1 MRYLKISLL
10 AFLITTSYAL
20 AQEEVEAAGPTNLDQ
35 LLELVKEGKTKE
47 QSANRKRESE
57 FKASRDKQDQIL
69 KAEQREL
76 VRQEKIADQ
85 LEDEFIKNQ
94 ERLRIEEEKYLKE
107 LGSLNELFGHM
118 QSISTDSR
126 VTFESSLT
134 AAEFKEEFRQGE
146 RFTDSAGIVSDL
158 DREDFLKDLTKKMG
172 DSTKLPTIS
181 EIERVWYEIMREMK
195 ATGEVS
201 RFTTTVINVDGTQ
214 TECDV
219 VRVGVYNAV
228 CDNKY
233 LEYVP
238 AKGQYQFL
246 ARQPAGR
253 YTNSAS
259 RLSDA
264 DISSGYVSF
273 SVDPSGPSG
282 GALLANLVQNPS
294 LWERIQQG
302 GIIGYIIL
310 AIGGITLL
318 YAIYKYTML
327 WIMSRQVHAQLGSDS
342 PSDSNPLG
350 RVLKVG
356 KSHMKDELDRL
367 ELKLAEAIMGERP
380 AIERGISFVKI
391 VSVVAPLAG
400 LLGTVTGMIITFQ
413 QITLFGTGDPKIM
426 AGGISQALVTTVL
439 GLVVA
444 IPTTLAHSFLQSSAR
459 SVVDVLEEQATGIV
473 AEKAK

>member
-1 MRYLKISLL
+1 MKYFKIFLLSSLI
-10 AFLITTSYAL
+10 FSSYTF
-20 AQEEVEAAGPTNLDQ
+20 AQEADVDAPTNLDK
-35 LLELVKEGKTKE
+35 LLELVKEGKSKE
-47 QSANRKRESE
+47 QSENTKREAE
-57 FKASRDKQDQIL
+57 FKAARDQQDQIL

-76 VRQEKIADQ
+76 ARQERIADQ
-85 LEDEFIKNQ
+85 LEEEFRKNQ
-94 ERLRIEEEKYLKE
+94 EKLRIAEEAYLKQ
-107 LGSLNELFGHM
+107 LGSLYELFGHM
-118 QSISTDSR
+118 QSITTDSR

-134 AAEFKEEFRQGE
+134 AAEFGKE
-146 RFTDSAGIVSDL
+146 
-158 DREDFLKDLTKKMG
+158 REKFLGDLTQKMG
-172 DSTKLPTIS
+172 ESTELPTIE

-201 RFTTTVINVDGTQ
+201 RFTATVINVDGTQ

-228 CDNKY
+228 CGNSY

-238 AKGQYQFL
+238 TKGQYQFL

-253 YTNSAS
+253 YTSSAGRVS
-259 RLSDA
+259 NADA
-264 DISSGYVSF
+264 SSGYVSF

-294 LWERIQQG
+294 LLERINQG

-318 YAIYKYTML
+318 YAIYKYVML
-327 WIMSRQVHAQLGSDS
+327 YMMGREVEAQLASS
-342 PSDSNPLG
+342 TPNSNNPLG

-356 KSHMKDELDRL
+356 ASHMKETIDRL
-367 ELKLAEAIMGERP
+367 ELKLAEAIMAERP
-380 AIERGISFVKI
+380 SIERGISFVKI

-400 LLGTVTGMIITFQ
+400 LLGTVTGMIVTFQ

>member
-1 MRYLKISLL
+1 MKYLKILLLSLL
-10 AFLITTSYAL
+10 IFSSYTF
-20 AQEEVEAAGPTNLDQ
+20 AQEADVDVPTNLDK
-35 LLELVKEGKTKE
+35 LLELVKEGKSKE
-47 QSANRKRESE
+47 QSENTKREAE
-57 FKASRDKQDQIL
+57 FKAARDQQNQIL

-76 VRQEKIADQ
+76 ARQERIADQ
-85 LEDEFIKNQ
+85 LEEEFRKNQ
-94 ERLRIEEEKYLKE
+94 EKLRIAEEAYLKQ

-118 QSISTDSR
+118 QSITTDSR

-134 AAEFKEEFRQGE
+134 AAEFGK
-146 RFTDSAGIVSDL
+146 
-158 DREDFLKDLTKKMG
+158 DREKFLGDLTQKMG
-172 DSTKLPTIS
+172 ESTELPTIE

-201 RFTTTVINVDGTQ
+201 RFTATVINVDGTQ

-228 CDNKY
+228 CGNSY

-238 AKGQYQFL
+238 TKGQYQFL

-253 YTNSAS
+253 YTSSAGRVS
-259 RLSDA
+259 SADA
-264 DISSGYVSF
+264 SSGYVSF

-294 LWERIQQG
+294 LLERINQG

-318 YAIYKYTML
+318 YAIYKYVML
-327 WIMSRQVHAQLGSDS
+327 YMMGREVEAQLASS
-342 PSDSNPLG
+342 TPNSNNPLG

-356 KSHMKDELDRL
+356 ASHMKETIDRL
-367 ELKLAEAIMGERP
+367 ELKLAEAIMAERP
-380 AIERGISFVKI
+380 SIERGISFVKI

-400 LLGTVTGMIITFQ
+400 LLGTVTGMIVTFQ

>member
-1 MRYLKISLL
+1 MKYLKIFLISLL
-10 AFLITTSYAL
+10 IFSSYTF
-20 AQEEVEAAGPTNLDQ
+20 AQEADVDAPTNLDK
-35 LLELVKEGKTKE
+35 LLELVKEGKSKE
-47 QSANRKRESE
+47 QSENTKREAE
-57 FKASRDKQDQIL
+57 FKAARDQQDQIL

-76 VRQEKIADQ
+76 ARQERIADQ
-85 LEDEFIKNQ
+85 LEEEFRKNQ
-94 ERLRIEEEKYLKE
+94 EKLRIAEEAYLKQ

-118 QSISTDSR
+118 QSITTDSR

-134 AAEFKEEFRQGE
+134 AAEFGK
-146 RFTDSAGIVSDL
+146 
-158 DREDFLKDLTKKMG
+158 DREKFLGDLTQKMG
-172 DSTKLPTIS
+172 ESTELPTIE

-201 RFTTTVINVDGTQ
+201 RFTATVINVDGTQ

-228 CDNKY
+228 CGNSY

-238 AKGQYQFL
+238 TKGQYQFL

-253 YTNSAS
+253 YTSSAG
-259 RLSDA
+259 RVSDA
-264 DISSGYVSF
+264 DASSGYVSF

-294 LWERIQQG
+294 LLERINQG

-318 YAIYKYTML
+318 YAIYKYVML
-327 WIMSRQVHAQLGSDS
+327 YMMGREVEAQLASS
-342 PSDSNPLG
+342 TPNSNNPLG

-356 KSHMKDELDRL
+356 ASHMKETIDRL
-367 ELKLAEAIMGERP
+367 ELKLAEAIMAERP
-380 AIERGISFVKI
+380 SIERGISFVKI

-400 LLGTVTGMIITFQ
+400 LLGTVTGMIVTFQ

>member
-1 MRYLKISLL
+1 MKYLKIFLLSLL
-10 AFLITTSYAL
+10 IFSSYTF
-20 AQEEVEAAGPTNLDQ
+20 AQEADVDAPTNLDK
-35 LLELVKEGKTKE
+35 LLELVKEGKSKE
-47 QSANRKRESE
+47 QSENTKREAE
-57 FKASRDKQDQIL
+57 FKAARDQQDQIL

-76 VRQEKIADQ
+76 ARQERIADQ
-85 LEDEFIKNQ
+85 LEEEFRKNQ
-94 ERLRIEEEKYLKE
+94 EKLRIAEEAYLKQ

-118 QSISTDSR
+118 QSITTDSR

-134 AAEFKEEFRQGE
+134 AAEFGK
-146 RFTDSAGIVSDL
+146 
-158 DREDFLKDLTKKMG
+158 DREKFLGDLTQKMG
-172 DSTKLPTIS
+172 ESTELPTIE

-201 RFTTTVINVDGTQ
+201 RFTATVINVDGTQ

-228 CDNKY
+228 CGNSY

-238 AKGQYQFL
+238 TKGQYQFL

-253 YTNSAS
+253 YTSSAGRVS
-259 RLSDA
+259 NADA
-264 DISSGYVSF
+264 SSGYVSF
-273 SVDPSGPSG
+273 SVYPSGPSG

-294 LWERIQQG
+294 LLERINQG

-318 YAIYKYTML
+318 YAIYKYVML
-327 WIMSRQVHAQLGSDS
+327 YMMGREVEAQLASS
-342 PSDSNPLG
+342 TPNSNNPLG

-356 KSHMKDELDRL
+356 ASHMKETIDRL
-367 ELKLAEAIMGERP
+367 ELKLAEAIMAERP
-380 AIERGISFVKI
+380 SIERGISFVKI

-400 LLGTVTGMIITFQ
+400 LLGTVTGMIVTFQ

>member
-1 MRYLKISLL
+1 MKKLLFTSLFVLL
-10 AFLITTSYAL
+10 AFFNIN
-20 AQEEVEAAGPTNLDQ
+20 AQEELEVVEPSNLDM
-35 LLELVKEGKTKE
+35 LLELVKEGKSKE
-47 QSANRKRESE
+47 QAENDRRENEFIAARNRQGE
-57 FKASRDKQDQIL
+57 IL
-69 KAEQREL
+69 AAEQREL
-76 VRQEKIADQ
+76 ARQERIADE
-85 LEDEFIKNQ
+85 LEEIFRANQ
-94 ERLRIEEEKYLKE
+94 EKLRIAEEAYLKQ

-126 VTFESSLT
+126 VTFETSLT
-134 AAEFKEEFRQGE
+134 AAEFGKE
-146 RFTDSAGIVSDL
+146 
-158 DREDFLKDLTKKMG
+158 RETFLGDLTSKMG
-172 DSTKLPTIS
+172 ESTELPTIL

-195 ATGEVS
+195 ATGEVV
-201 RFTTTVINVDGTQ
+201 RFNTNVINVDGSQ
-214 TECDV
+214 AECDV
-219 VRVGVYNAV
+219 VRIGVYNAV
-228 CDNKY
+228 CGSSY

-238 AKGQYQFL
+238 SKGQYQFL

-253 YTNSAS
+253 YTGSAS
-259 RLSDA
+259 RVSNADA
-264 DISSGYVSF
+264 ASGYVSF

-282 GALLANLVQNPS
+282 GALLANLIQNPS
-294 LWERIQQG
+294 LLERINQG
-302 GIIGYIIL
+302 GLIGYIIL
-310 AIGGITLL
+310 LIGGITLL
-318 YAIYKYTML
+318 FAIYKYVSL
-327 WIMSRQVHAQLGSDS
+327 FLLSRAVGEQLTSSSYGD
-342 PSDSNPLG
+342 NPLG
-350 RVLKVG
+350 RVLSVG
-356 KSHMKDELDRL
+356 ETHMKDAIDRL
-367 ELKLAEAIMGERP
+367 ELKLAESIMAERP

>member
-1 MRYLKISLL
+1 MKYLKIFLISLL
-10 AFLITTSYAL
+10 IFSSYTF
-20 AQEEVEAAGPTNLDQ
+20 AQEADVDAPTNLDK
-35 LLELVKEGKTKE
+35 LLELVKEGKSKE
-47 QSANRKRESE
+47 QSENTKREAE
-57 FKASRDKQDQIL
+57 FKAARDQQDQIL

-76 VRQEKIADQ
+76 ARQERIADQ
-85 LEDEFIKNQ
+85 LEEEFRKNQ
-94 ERLRIEEEKYLKE
+94 EKLRIAEEAYLKQ

-118 QSISTDSR
+118 QSITTDSR

-134 AAEFKEEFRQGE
+134 AAEFGK
-146 RFTDSAGIVSDL
+146 
-158 DREDFLKDLTKKMG
+158 DREKFLGDLTQKMG
-172 DSTKLPTIS
+172 ESTELPTIE

-201 RFTTTVINVDGTQ
+201 RFTATVINVDGTQ

-228 CDNKY
+228 CGNSY

-238 AKGQYQFL
+238 TKGQYQFL

-253 YTNSAS
+253 YTSSAG
-259 RLSDA
+259 RVSDA
-264 DISSGYVSF
+264 DASTGYVSF

-294 LWERIQQG
+294 LLERINQG

-318 YAIYKYTML
+318 YAIYKYVML
-327 WIMSRQVHAQLGSDS
+327 YMMGREVEAQLASS
-342 PSDSNPLG
+342 TPNSNNPLG

-356 KSHMKDELDRL
+356 ASHMKETIDRL
-367 ELKLAEAIMGERP
+367 ELKLAEAIMAERP
-380 AIERGISFVKI
+380 SIERGISFVKI

-400 LLGTVTGMIITFQ
+400 LLGTVTGMIVTFQ

>member
-1 MRYLKISLL
+1 MKKLLFTLLFVLL
-10 AFLITTSYAL
+10 AFFNIN
-20 AQEEVEAAGPTNLDQ
+20 AQEELEVVEPSNLDM
-35 LLELVKEGKTKE
+35 LLELVKEGKSKE
-47 QSANRKRESE
+47 QAENDRREDEFISARNRPGE
-57 FKASRDKQDQIL
+57 IL
-69 KAEQREL
+69 AAEQREL
-76 VRQEKIADQ
+76 ARHERIADELEEVFIANQEK
-85 LEDEFIKNQ
+85 
-94 ERLRIEEEKYLKE
+94 LRIAEEAYLKQ

-126 VTFESSLT
+126 VTFETSLT
-134 AAEFKEEFRQGE
+134 AAEFGKE
-146 RFTDSAGIVSDL
+146 
-158 DREDFLKDLTKKMG
+158 RETFLGDLTSKMG
-172 DSTKLPTIS
+172 ESTELPTIL

-195 ATGEVS
+195 ATGEVV
-201 RFTTTVINVDGTQ
+201 RFNTNVINVDGSQ
-214 TECDV
+214 AECDV
-219 VRVGVYNAV
+219 VRIGVYNAV
-228 CDNKY
+228 CGSSY

-238 AKGQYQFL
+238 SKGQYQFL

-253 YTNSAS
+253 YTGSAS
-259 RLSDA
+259 RVSNADA
-264 DISSGYVSF
+264 ASGYVSF

-282 GALLANLVQNPS
+282 GALLANLIQNPS
-294 LWERIQQG
+294 LLERINQG
-302 GIIGYIIL
+302 GLIGYIIL
-310 AIGGITLL
+310 LIGGITLL
-318 YAIYKYTML
+318 FAIYKYVSL
-327 WIMSRQVHAQLGSDS
+327 FLLGRAVGEQLTSSSYGD
-342 PSDSNPLG
+342 NPLG
-350 RVLKVG
+350 RVLSVG
-356 KSHMKDELDRL
+356 ETHMKDAIDRL
-367 ELKLAEAIMGERP
+367 ELKLAESIMAERP

>member
-1 MRYLKISLL
+1 MKYLKIILL
-10 AFLITTSYAL
+10 TSLITSSYIF
-20 AQEEVEAAGPTNLDQ
+20 AQEVETPPPTNLDK

-47 QSANRKRESE
+47 QSENRKREAE

-76 VRQEKIADQ
+76 ARQERIADQ
-85 LEDEFIKNQ
+85 LEAEFKKNQ
-94 ERLRIEEEKYLKE
+94 EKLRIAEEAYLKQ

-134 AAEFKEEFRQGE
+134 AAEFGK
-146 RFTDSAGIVSDL
+146 
-158 DREDFLKDLTKKMG
+158 DREEFLKDLTKKMG
-172 DSTKLPTIS
+172 ESTQLPTIS

-201 RFTTTVINVDGTQ
+201 RFSATVINVDGTQ

-228 CDNKY
+228 CGNKY

-238 AKGQYQFL
+238 SKGQYQFL

-253 YTNSAS
+253 YTSSAS
-259 RLSDA
+259 RLSEA
-264 DISSGYVSF
+264 DSSSGYVSF

-310 AIGGITLL
+310 AIGGITLI

-327 WIMSRQVHAQLGSDS
+327 WVMSRQVHAQLDSDT

-356 KSHMKDELDRL
+356 KSHMKDEIDRL

>member
-1 MRYLKISLL
+1 MKYLKIFLLSLL
-10 AFLITTSYAL
+10 IFSSYTF
-20 AQEEVEAAGPTNLDQ
+20 AQETDVDAPTNLDK
-35 LLELVKEGKTKE
+35 LLELVKEGKSKE
-47 QSANRKRESE
+47 QSENTKREAE
-57 FKASRDKQDQIL
+57 FKAARDQQDQIL

-76 VRQEKIADQ
+76 ARQERIADQ
-85 LEDEFIKNQ
+85 LEEEFRKNQ
-94 ERLRIEEEKYLKE
+94 EKLRIAEEAYLKQ

-118 QSISTDSR
+118 QSITTDSR

-134 AAEFKEEFRQGE
+134 AAEFGK
-146 RFTDSAGIVSDL
+146 
-158 DREDFLKDLTKKMG
+158 DREKFLGDLTQKMG
-172 DSTKLPTIS
+172 ESTELPTIE

-201 RFTTTVINVDGTQ
+201 RFTATVINVDGTQ

-228 CDNKY
+228 CGNSY

-238 AKGQYQFL
+238 TKGQYQFL

-253 YTNSAS
+253 YTSSAG
-259 RLSDA
+259 RVSDA
-264 DISSGYVSF
+264 DASSGYVSF

-294 LWERIQQG
+294 LLERINQG

-318 YAIYKYTML
+318 YAIYKYVML
-327 WIMSRQVHAQLGSDS
+327 YMMGREVEAQLASS
-342 PSDSNPLG
+342 TLNSNNPLG

-356 KSHMKDELDRL
+356 ASHMKETIDRL
-367 ELKLAEAIMGERP
+367 ELKLAEAIMAERP
-380 AIERGISFVKI
+380 SIERGISFVKI

-400 LLGTVTGMIITFQ
+400 LLGTVTGMIVTFQ

>member
-1 MRYLKISLL
+1 MKYLKIFLLSLL
-10 AFLITTSYAL
+10 ISSSYTF
-20 AQEEVEAAGPTNLDQ
+20 AQEADVDAPTNLDK
-35 LLELVKEGKTKE
+35 LLELVKEGKSKE
-47 QSANRKRESE
+47 QSENTKREAE
-57 FKASRDKQDQIL
+57 FKAARDQQDQIL

-76 VRQEKIADQ
+76 ARQERIADQ
-85 LEDEFIKNQ
+85 LEEEFRKNQ
-94 ERLRIEEEKYLKE
+94 EKLRIAEEAYLKQ

-118 QSISTDSR
+118 QSITTDSR

-134 AAEFKEEFRQGE
+134 AAEFGK
-146 RFTDSAGIVSDL
+146 
-158 DREDFLKDLTKKMG
+158 DREKFLGDLTQKMG
-172 DSTKLPTIS
+172 ESTELPTIE

-201 RFTTTVINVDGTQ
+201 RFTATVINVDGTQ

-228 CDNKY
+228 CGNSY

-238 AKGQYQFL
+238 TKGQYQFL

-253 YTNSAS
+253 YTSSAG
-259 RLSDA
+259 RVSDA
-264 DISSGYVSF
+264 DASSGYVSF

-294 LWERIQQG
+294 LLERINQG

-318 YAIYKYTML
+318 YAIYKYVML
-327 WIMSRQVHAQLGSDS
+327 YMMGREVEAQLASS
-342 PSDSNPLG
+342 TLNSNNPLG

-356 KSHMKDELDRL
+356 ASHMKETIDRL
-367 ELKLAEAIMGERP
+367 ELKLAEAIMAERP
-380 AIERGISFVKI
+380 SIERGISFVKI

-400 LLGTVTGMIITFQ
+400 LLGTVTGMIVTFQ

>member
-1 MRYLKISLL
+1 MKYLKIFLLSLL
-10 AFLITTSYAL
+10 IFSSYTF
-20 AQEEVEAAGPTNLDQ
+20 AQETDVDAPTNLDK
-35 LLELVKEGKTKE
+35 LLELVKEGKSKE
-47 QSANRKRESE
+47 QSENTKREAE
-57 FKASRDKQDQIL
+57 FKAARDQQDQIL

-76 VRQEKIADQ
+76 ARQERIADQ
-85 LEDEFIKNQ
+85 LEEEFRKNQ
-94 ERLRIEEEKYLKE
+94 EKLRIAEEAYLKQ

-118 QSISTDSR
+118 QSITTDSR

-134 AAEFKEEFRQGE
+134 AAEFGK
-146 RFTDSAGIVSDL
+146 
-158 DREDFLKDLTKKMG
+158 DREKFLGDLTQKMG
-172 DSTKLPTIS
+172 ESTELPTIE

-201 RFTTTVINVDGTQ
+201 RFTATVINVDGTQ

-228 CDNKY
+228 CGNSY

-238 AKGQYQFL
+238 TKGQYQFL

-253 YTNSAS
+253 YTSSAGRVS
-259 RLSDA
+259 NADA
-264 DISSGYVSF
+264 SSGYVSF

-294 LWERIQQG
+294 LLERINQG

-318 YAIYKYTML
+318 YAIYKYVML
-327 WIMSRQVHAQLGSDS
+327 YMMGREVEAQLASS
-342 PSDSNPLG
+342 TPNSNNPLG

-356 KSHMKDELDRL
+356 ASHMKETIDRL
-367 ELKLAEAIMGERP
+367 ELKLAEAIMAERP
-380 AIERGISFVKI
+380 SIERGISFVKI

-400 LLGTVTGMIITFQ
+400 LLGTVTGMIVTFQ

>member
-1 MRYLKISLL
+1 MKYIKITLFS
-10 AFLITTSYAL
+10 FLILSSYIH
-20 AQEEVEAAGPTNLDQ
+20 AQEGVEKAPTNLDQ
-35 LLELVKEGKTKE
+35 LLELVKKGKFQE
-47 QSANRKRESE
+47 QAENRKREVE
-57 FKASRDKQDQIL
+57 FKAKVDEQDAIL
-69 KAEQREL
+69 RREQREL
-76 VRQEKIADQ
+76 ERQERIADQ
-85 LEDEFIKNQ
+85 LEEEFKNNQ
-94 ERLRIEEEKYLKE
+94 ERIRVAEEAYLKK
-107 LGSLNELFGHM
+107 LGSLNEIFGHI
-118 QSISTDSR
+118 QSVSTDSR
-126 VTFESSLT
+126 VTFESSLY
-134 AAEFKEEFRQGE
+134 AAEYKKEFAEKKRKGEAEYEIGREEFLIGL
-146 RFTDSAGIVSDL
+146 S
-158 DREDFLKDLTKKMG
+158 KDMSGGLV
-172 DSTKLPTIS
+172 LPTIADLR
-181 EIERVWYEIMREMK
+181 RVMVEMVDEMK
-195 ATGEVS
+195 ASGEVS
-201 RFTTTVINVDGTQ
+201 RFTTNVINVDGTQ
-214 TECDV
+214 TECEV
-219 VRVGVYNAV
+219 VRIGVYNAV
-228 CDNKY
+228 CGDKY

-253 YTNSAS
+253 YTNSAD
-259 RLSDA
+259 RISDA
-264 DISSGYVSF
+264 DVSSGYVSF

-294 LWERIQQG
+294 LLERIQQG

-318 YAIYKYTML
+318 YAIFKYVML
-327 WIMSRQVHAQLGSDS
+327 WLTSRAVHAQLSS
-342 PSDSNPLG
+342 TTPNQSNPLG
-350 RVLKVG
+350 RVLSVG
-356 KSHMKDELDRL
+356 KTHMKDEIDRL

>member
-1 MRYLKISLL
+1 MKYLKILLLSLL
-10 AFLITTSYAL
+10 IISSYAF
-20 AQEEVEAAGPTNLDQ
+20 AQETDVEAPTNLDK
-35 LLELVKEGKTKE
+35 LLELVKEGKSKE
-47 QSANRKRESE
+47 QTENTKREAE
-57 FKASRDKQDQIL
+57 FKAARDQQDQIL

-76 VRQEKIADQ
+76 ARQERIADQ
-85 LEDEFIKNQ
+85 LEEEFRKNQ
-94 ERLRIEEEKYLKE
+94 EKLRIAEEAYLKQ

-118 QSISTDSR
+118 QSITTDSR

-134 AAEFKEEFRQGE
+134 AAEFGK
-146 RFTDSAGIVSDL
+146 
-158 DREDFLKDLTKKMG
+158 DREKFLGDLTQKMG
-172 DSTKLPTIS
+172 ESTELPTIE

-201 RFTTTVINVDGTQ
+201 RFTATVINVDGTQ
-214 TECDV
+214 TECDA

-228 CDNKY
+228 CGNSY

-238 AKGQYQFL
+238 TKGQYQFL

-253 YTNSAS
+253 YTSSAGRVS
-259 RLSDA
+259 NADA
-264 DISSGYVSF
+264 SSGYVSF

-294 LWERIQQG
+294 LLERINQG

-318 YAIYKYTML
+318 YAIYKYVML
-327 WIMSRQVHAQLGSDS
+327 WMMGREVEAQLASS
-342 PSDSNPLG
+342 TPNSNNPLG

-356 KSHMKDELDRL
+356 ASHMKETIDRL
-367 ELKLAEAIMGERP
+367 ELKLAEAIMAERP
-380 AIERGISFVKI
+380 SIERGISFVKI

-400 LLGTVTGMIITFQ
+400 LLGTVTGMIVTFQ

>member
-1 MRYLKISLL
+1 MKYLKIFLLSLL
-10 AFLITTSYAL
+10 IFSSYIFS
-20 AQEEVEAAGPTNLDQ
+20 QEADVDAPTNLDK
-35 LLELVKEGKTKE
+35 LLELVKEGKSKE
-47 QSANRKRESE
+47 QSENTKREAE
-57 FKASRDKQDQIL
+57 FKAARDQQDQIL

-76 VRQEKIADQ
+76 ARQERIADQ
-85 LEDEFIKNQ
+85 LEEEFRKNQ
-94 ERLRIEEEKYLKE
+94 EKLRIAEEAYLKQ

-118 QSISTDSR
+118 QSITTDSR

-134 AAEFKEEFRQGE
+134 AAEFGK
-146 RFTDSAGIVSDL
+146 
-158 DREDFLKDLTKKMG
+158 DREKFLGDLTQKMG
-172 DSTKLPTIS
+172 ESTELPTIE

-201 RFTTTVINVDGTQ
+201 RFTATVINVDGTQ

-228 CDNKY
+228 CGNSY

-238 AKGQYQFL
+238 TKGQYQFL

-253 YTNSAS
+253 YTSSAGRVS
-259 RLSDA
+259 NA
-264 DISSGYVSF
+264 VASSGYVSF

-294 LWERIQQG
+294 LLERINQG

-318 YAIYKYTML
+318 YAIYKYVML
-327 WIMSRQVHAQLGSDS
+327 YMMGREVEAQLASS
-342 PSDSNPLG
+342 TPNSNNPLG

-356 KSHMKDELDRL
+356 ASHMKETIDRL
-367 ELKLAEAIMGERP
+367 ELKLAEAIMAERP
-380 AIERGISFVKI
+380 SIERGISFVKI

-400 LLGTVTGMIITFQ
+400 LLGTVTGMIVTFQ

>member
-1 MRYLKISLL
+1 MKYFKIFLLSSLI
-10 AFLITTSYAL
+10 FSSYTF
-20 AQEEVEAAGPTNLDQ
+20 AQEADVDAPTNLDK
-35 LLELVKEGKTKE
+35 LLELVKEGKSKE
-47 QSANRKRESE
+47 QSENTKREAE
-57 FKASRDKQDQIL
+57 FKAARDQQDQIL

-76 VRQEKIADQ
+76 ARQERIADQ
-85 LEDEFIKNQ
+85 LEEEFRKNQ
-94 ERLRIEEEKYLKE
+94 EKLRIAEEAYLKQ

-118 QSISTDSR
+118 QSITTDSR

-134 AAEFKEEFRQGE
+134 AAEFGK
-146 RFTDSAGIVSDL
+146 
-158 DREDFLKDLTKKMG
+158 DREKFLGDLTQKMG
-172 DSTKLPTIS
+172 ESTELPTIE

-201 RFTTTVINVDGTQ
+201 RFTATVINVDGTQ

-228 CDNKY
+228 CGNSY

-238 AKGQYQFL
+238 TKGQYQFL

-253 YTNSAS
+253 YTSSAGRVS
-259 RLSDA
+259 SA
-264 DISSGYVSF
+264 DSSSGYVSF

-294 LWERIQQG
+294 LLERINQG

-318 YAIYKYTML
+318 YAIYKYVML
-327 WIMSRQVHAQLGSDS
+327 YMMGREVEAQLASS
-342 PSDSNPLG
+342 TPNSNNPLG

-356 KSHMKDELDRL
+356 ASHMKETIDRL
-367 ELKLAEAIMGERP
+367 ELKLAEAIMAERP
-380 AIERGISFVKI
+380 SIERGISFVKI

-400 LLGTVTGMIITFQ
+400 LLGTVTGMIVTFQ

>member
-1 MRYLKISLL
+1 MKKLLFTLLFVLL
-10 AFLITTSYAL
+10 AFFNIN
-20 AQEEVEAAGPTNLDQ
+20 AQEELEVVEPSNLDM
-35 LLELVKEGKTKE
+35 LLELVKEGKSKE
-47 QSANRKRESE
+47 QAENDRREDEFISARNRQGE
-57 FKASRDKQDQIL
+57 IL
-69 KAEQREL
+69 AAEQREL
-76 VRQEKIADQ
+76 ARQERIADE
-85 LEDEFIKNQ
+85 LEEIFRANQ
-94 ERLRIEEEKYLKE
+94 EKLRIAEEAYLKQ

-126 VTFESSLT
+126 VTFETSLT
-134 AAEFKEEFRQGE
+134 AAEFGKE
-146 RFTDSAGIVSDL
+146 
-158 DREDFLKDLTKKMG
+158 RETFLGDLTSKMG
-172 DSTKLPTIS
+172 ESTELPRIL

-195 ATGEVS
+195 ATGEVV
-201 RFTTTVINVDGTQ
+201 RFNTNVINVDGSQ
-214 TECDV
+214 AECDV
-219 VRVGVYNAV
+219 VRIGVYNAV
-228 CDNKY
+228 CGSSY

-238 AKGQYQFL
+238 SKGQYQFL

-253 YTNSAS
+253 YTGSAS
-259 RLSDA
+259 RVSNADA
-264 DISSGYVSF
+264 ASGYVSF

-282 GALLANLVQNPS
+282 GALLANLIQNPS
-294 LWERIQQG
+294 LLERINQG
-302 GIIGYIIL
+302 GLIGYIIL
-310 AIGGITLL
+310 LIGGITLL
-318 YAIYKYTML
+318 FAIYKYVSL
-327 WIMSRQVHAQLGSDS
+327 FLLGRAVGEQLTSSSYGD
-342 PSDSNPLG
+342 NPLG
-350 RVLKVG
+350 RVLSVG
-356 KSHMKDELDRL
+356 ETHMKDAIDRL
-367 ELKLAEAIMGERP
+367 ELKLAESIMAERP

>member
-1 MRYLKISLL
+1 MKYFKILLLSLL
-10 AFLITTSYAL
+10 IISSYAF
-20 AQEEVEAAGPTNLDQ
+20 AQETDVEAPTNLDK
-35 LLELVKEGKTKE
+35 LLELVKEGKSKE
-47 QSANRKRESE
+47 QSENTKREAE
-57 FKASRDKQDQIL
+57 FKAARDQQDQIL

-76 VRQEKIADQ
+76 ARQERIADQ
-85 LEDEFIKNQ
+85 LEEEFRKNQ
-94 ERLRIEEEKYLKE
+94 EKLRIAEEAYLKQ

-118 QSISTDSR
+118 QSITTDSR

-134 AAEFKEEFRQGE
+134 AAEFGK
-146 RFTDSAGIVSDL
+146 
-158 DREDFLKDLTKKMG
+158 DREKFLGDLTQKMG
-172 DSTKLPTIS
+172 ESTELPTIE

-201 RFTTTVINVDGTQ
+201 RFTATVINVDGTQ
-214 TECDV
+214 AECDV

-228 CDNKY
+228 CGNSY

-238 AKGQYQFL
+238 TKGQYQFL

-253 YTNSAS
+253 YTSSAGRVS
-259 RLSDA
+259 NADA
-264 DISSGYVSF
+264 SSGYVSF

-294 LWERIQQG
+294 LLERINQG

-318 YAIYKYTML
+318 YALYKYVML
-327 WIMSRQVHAQLGSDS
+327 WMMGREVEAQLASS
-342 PSDSNPLG
+342 TPNSNNPLG

-356 KSHMKDELDRL
+356 ASHMKETIDRL
-367 ELKLAEAIMGERP
+367 ELKLAEAIMAERP
-380 AIERGISFVKI
+380 SIERGISFVKI

-400 LLGTVTGMIITFQ
+400 LLGTVTGMIVTFQ

>member
-1 MRYLKISLL
+1 MKYLKIILL
-10 AFLITTSYAL
+10 TSLITSSYVF
-20 AQEEVEAAGPTNLDQ
+20 AQEVETPPPTNLDK

-47 QSANRKRESE
+47 QSENRKREAE
-57 FKASRDKQDQIL
+57 FKAARDKQDQIL

-76 VRQEKIADQ
+76 ARQERIADQ
-85 LEDEFIKNQ
+85 LEAEFKKNQ
-94 ERLRIEEEKYLKE
+94 EKLRIAEEAYLKQ

-134 AAEFKEEFRQGE
+134 AAEFGK
-146 RFTDSAGIVSDL
+146 
-158 DREDFLKDLTKKMG
+158 DREEFLKDLTKKMG
-172 DSTKLPTIS
+172 ESTQLPTIS

-201 RFTTTVINVDGTQ
+201 RFSATVINVDGTQ

-228 CDNKY
+228 CGNKY

-238 AKGQYQFL
+238 SKGQYQFL

-253 YTNSAS
+253 YTSSAS
-259 RLSDA
+259 RLSEA
-264 DISSGYVSF
+264 DSSSGYVSF

-310 AIGGITLL
+310 AIGGITLI

-327 WIMSRQVHAQLGSDS
+327 WVMSRQVHAQLGSDT

-356 KSHMKDELDRL
+356 KSHMKDEIDRL

>member
-1 MRYLKISLL
+1 V
-10 AFLITTSYAL
+10 
-20 AQEEVEAAGPTNLDQ
+20 VEPSNLDM
-35 LLELVKEGKTKE
+35 LLELVKEGKSKE
-47 QSANRKRESE
+47 QAENDRREDEFISARNRQGE
-57 FKASRDKQDQIL
+57 IL
-69 KAEQREL
+69 AAEQREL
-76 VRQEKIADQ
+76 ARQERIADE
-85 LEDEFIKNQ
+85 LEEIFRANQ
-94 ERLRIEEEKYLKE
+94 EKLRIAEEAYLKQ

-126 VTFESSLT
+126 VTFETSLT
-134 AAEFKEEFRQGE
+134 AAEFGKE
-146 RFTDSAGIVSDL
+146 
-158 DREDFLKDLTKKMG
+158 RETFLGDLTSKMG
-172 DSTKLPTIS
+172 ESTELPTIL

-195 ATGEVS
+195 ATGEVV
-201 RFTTTVINVDGTQ
+201 RFNTNVINVDGSQ
-214 TECDV
+214 AECDV
-219 VRVGVYNAV
+219 VRIGVYNAV
-228 CDNKY
+228 CGSSY

-238 AKGQYQFL
+238 SKGQYQFL

-253 YTNSAS
+253 YTGSAS
-259 RLSDA
+259 RVSNADA
-264 DISSGYVSF
+264 ASGYVSF

-282 GALLANLVQNPS
+282 GALLANLIQNPS
-294 LWERIQQG
+294 LLERINQG
-302 GIIGYIIL
+302 GLIGYIIL
-310 AIGGITLL
+310 LIGGITLL
-318 YAIYKYTML
+318 FAIYKYVSL
-327 WIMSRQVHAQLGSDS
+327 FLLGRAVGEQLTSSSYGD
-342 PSDSNPLG
+342 NPLG
-350 RVLKVG
+350 RVLSVG
-356 KSHMKDELDRL
+356 ETHMKDAIDRL
-367 ELKLAEAIMGERP
+367 ELKLAESIMAERP

>member
-1 MRYLKISLL
+1 MRYLKILL
-10 AFLITTSYAL
+10 LTSLITSSYAL
-20 AQEEVEAAGPTNLDQ
+20 AQEADTPPPTNLDK

-47 QSANRKRESE
+47 QASNRKREAE
-57 FKASRDKQDQIL
+57 FKASRDKQEQIL

-76 VRQEKIADQ
+76 ARQERIADQ
-85 LEDEFIKNQ
+85 LEAEFKKNQ
-94 ERLRIEEEKYLKE
+94 EKLRIAEEAYLKQ

-134 AAEFKEEFRQGE
+134 AAEFGKDREEF
-146 RFTDSAGIVSDL
+146 
-158 DREDFLKDLTKKMG
+158 LKNLTKKMG
-172 DSTKLPTIS
+172 ESTQLPTIS

-201 RFTTTVINVDGTQ
+201 RFSATVINVDGTQ
-214 TECDV
+214 AECDV

-228 CDNKY
+228 CGSKY

-253 YTNSAS
+253 YTSSAGRVS
-259 RLSDA
+259 GADA
-264 DISSGYVSF
+264 SSGYVSF

-310 AIGGITLL
+310 AIGGITLI

-327 WIMSRQVHAQLGSDS
+327 WVMSRAVHSQLSTDT

-356 KSHMKDELDRL
+356 KAHMKDEIDRL

>member
-1 MRYLKISLL
+1 MKYLKIFLLSLL
-10 AFLITTSYAL
+10 IFSSYTF
-20 AQEEVEAAGPTNLDQ
+20 AQETDVDAPTNLDK
-35 LLELVKEGKTKE
+35 LLELVKEGKSKE
-47 QSANRKRESE
+47 QSENTKREAE
-57 FKASRDKQDQIL
+57 FKAARDQQDQIL

-76 VRQEKIADQ
+76 ARQERIADQ
-85 LEDEFIKNQ
+85 LEEEFRKNQ
-94 ERLRIEEEKYLKE
+94 EKLRIAEEAYLKQ

-118 QSISTDSR
+118 QSITTDSR

-134 AAEFKEEFRQGE
+134 AAEFGK
-146 RFTDSAGIVSDL
+146 
-158 DREDFLKDLTKKMG
+158 DREKFLGDLTQKMG
-172 DSTKLPTIS
+172 ESTELPTIE

-201 RFTTTVINVDGTQ
+201 RFTATVINVDGTQ

-228 CDNKY
+228 CGNSY

-238 AKGQYQFL
+238 TKGQYQFL

-253 YTNSAS
+253 YTSSAGRVS
-259 RLSDA
+259 SADA
-264 DISSGYVSF
+264 SSGYVSF

-294 LWERIQQG
+294 LLERINQG

-318 YAIYKYTML
+318 YAIYKYVML
-327 WIMSRQVHAQLGSDS
+327 YMMGREVEAQLASS
-342 PSDSNPLG
+342 TPNSNNPLG

-356 KSHMKDELDRL
+356 ASHMKETIDRL
-367 ELKLAEAIMGERP
+367 ELKLAEAIMAERP
-380 AIERGISFVKI
+380 SIERGISFVKI

-400 LLGTVTGMIITFQ
+400 LLGTVTGMIVTFQ

>member
-1 MRYLKISLL
+1 MKYIKIFLISLL
-10 AFLITTSYAL
+10 ISSSYVFS
-20 AQEEVEAAGPTNLDQ
+20 QEADVEVPTNLDK
-35 LLELVKEGKTKE
+35 LLELVKEGKSKE
-47 QSANRKRESE
+47 QSENNKREKE
-57 FKASRDKQDQIL
+57 FKAARDQQDQIL

-76 VRQEKIADQ
+76 ARQERIADQ
-85 LEDEFIKNQ
+85 LEEEFRKNQ
-94 ERLRIEEEKYLKE
+94 EKLRIAEEAYLKQ

-118 QSISTDSR
+118 QSITTDSR

-134 AAEFKEEFRQGE
+134 AAEFGK
-146 RFTDSAGIVSDL
+146 
-158 DREDFLKDLTKKMG
+158 DREKFLGDLTQKMG
-172 DSTKLPTIS
+172 ESTELPTIE

-201 RFTTTVINVDGTQ
+201 RFTATVINVDGTQ

-228 CDNKY
+228 CGNSY

-238 AKGQYQFL
+238 TKGQYQFL

-253 YTNSAS
+253 YTSSAGRVS
-259 RLSDA
+259 NADA
-264 DISSGYVSF
+264 SSGYVSF

-294 LWERIQQG
+294 LVERINQG

-318 YAIYKYTML
+318 YAIYKYVML
-327 WIMSRQVHAQLGSDS
+327 WMMGREVQAQLASS
-342 PSDSNPLG
+342 TPNSNNPLG

-356 KSHMKDELDRL
+356 ASHMKETIDRL
-367 ELKLAEAIMGERP
+367 ELKLAEAIMAERP
-380 AIERGISFVKI
+380 SIERGISFVKI

-400 LLGTVTGMIITFQ
+400 LLGTVTGMIVTFQ

>member
-1 MRYLKISLL
+1 MKYLKILLLSL
-10 AFLITTSYAL
+10 FIISSYAF
-20 AQEEVEAAGPTNLDQ
+20 AQETDVEAPTNLDK
-35 LLELVKEGKTKE
+35 LLELVKEGKSKE
-47 QSANRKRESE
+47 QTENTKREAE
-57 FKASRDKQDQIL
+57 FKAARDQQDQIL

-76 VRQEKIADQ
+76 ARQERIADQ
-85 LEDEFIKNQ
+85 LEEEFRKNQ
-94 ERLRIEEEKYLKE
+94 EKLRIAEEAYLKQ

-118 QSISTDSR
+118 QSITTDSR

-134 AAEFKEEFRQGE
+134 AAEFGK
-146 RFTDSAGIVSDL
+146 
-158 DREDFLKDLTKKMG
+158 DREKFLGDLTQKMG
-172 DSTKLPTIS
+172 ESTELPTIE

-201 RFTTTVINVDGTQ
+201 RFTATVINVDGTQ

-228 CDNKY
+228 CGNSY

-238 AKGQYQFL
+238 TKGQYQFL

-253 YTNSAS
+253 YTSSAGRVS
-259 RLSDA
+259 NA
-264 DISSGYVSF
+264 DTSSGYVSF

-294 LWERIQQG
+294 LLERINQG

-318 YAIYKYTML
+318 YAIYKYVML
-327 WIMSRQVHAQLGSDS
+327 WMMGREVEAQLASS
-342 PSDSNPLG
+342 TPNSNNPLG

-356 KSHMKDELDRL
+356 ASHMKETIDRL
-367 ELKLAEAIMGERP
+367 ELKLAEAIMAERP
-380 AIERGISFVKI
+380 SIERGISFVKI

-400 LLGTVTGMIITFQ
+400 LLGTVTGMIVTFQ

-426 AGGISQALVTTVL
+426 AGGIPQALVTTVL

>member
-1 MRYLKISLL
+1 MRYLKILLLTSLI
-10 AFLITTSYAL
+10 ASSYAL
-20 AQEEVEAAGPTNLDQ
+20 AQEADTPPPTNLDK

-47 QSANRKRESE
+47 QASNRKREAE

-76 VRQEKIADQ
+76 ARQERIADQ
-85 LEDEFIKNQ
+85 LEAEFKKNQ
-94 ERLRIEEEKYLKE
+94 EKLRIAEEAYLKQ

-134 AAEFKEEFRQGE
+134 AAEFGKDREEF
-146 RFTDSAGIVSDL
+146 
-158 DREDFLKDLTKKMG
+158 LKNLTKKMG
-172 DSTKLPTIS
+172 ESTQLPTIS

-201 RFTTTVINVDGTQ
+201 RFSATVINVDGTQ
-214 TECDV
+214 AECDV

-228 CDNKY
+228 CGSKY

-253 YTNSAS
+253 YTSSAGRVS
-259 RLSDA
+259 GA
-264 DISSGYVSF
+264 DTSSGYVSF

-310 AIGGITLL
+310 AIGGITLI
-318 YAIYKYTML
+318 YAIYKYVML
-327 WIMSRQVHAQLGSDS
+327 WVMSRAVHEQLSTDT

-356 KSHMKDELDRL
+356 KSHMKDEIDRL

>member
-1 MRYLKISLL
+1 MKYFKIFLLSSLI
-10 AFLITTSYAL
+10 FSSYTF
-20 AQEEVEAAGPTNLDQ
+20 AQEADVDAPTNLDK
-35 LLELVKEGKTKE
+35 LLELVKEGKSKE
-47 QSANRKRESE
+47 QSENTKREAE
-57 FKASRDKQDQIL
+57 FKAARDQQDQIL

-76 VRQEKIADQ
+76 ARQERIADQ
-85 LEDEFIKNQ
+85 LEEEFRKNQ
-94 ERLRIEEEKYLKE
+94 EKLRIAEEAYLKQ

-118 QSISTDSR
+118 QSITTDSR

-134 AAEFKEEFRQGE
+134 AAEFGKE
-146 RFTDSAGIVSDL
+146 
-158 DREDFLKDLTKKMG
+158 REKFLGDLTQKMG
-172 DSTKLPTIS
+172 ESTELPTIE

-201 RFTTTVINVDGTQ
+201 RFTATVINVDGTQ

-228 CDNKY
+228 CGNSY

-238 AKGQYQFL
+238 TKGQYQFL

-253 YTNSAS
+253 YTSSAGRVS
-259 RLSDA
+259 NADA
-264 DISSGYVSF
+264 SSGYVSF

-294 LWERIQQG
+294 LLERINQG

-318 YAIYKYTML
+318 YAIYKYVML
-327 WIMSRQVHAQLGSDS
+327 YMMGREVEAQLASS
-342 PSDSNPLG
+342 TPNSNNPLG

-356 KSHMKDELDRL
+356 ASHMKETIDRL
-367 ELKLAEAIMGERP
+367 ELKLAEAIMAERP
-380 AIERGISFVKI
+380 SIERGISFVKI

-400 LLGTVTGMIITFQ
+400 LLGTVTGMIVTFQ

>member
-1 MRYLKISLL
+1 MKKLLFTSLFVL
-10 AFLITTSYAL
+10 FAFFSIN
-20 AQEEVEAAGPTNLDQ
+20 AQEELEVVEPSNLDM
-35 LLELVKEGKTKE
+35 LLELVKEGKSKE
-47 QSANRKRESE
+47 QAENDRREDE
-57 FKASRDKQDQIL
+57 FIASRNRQGEIL
-69 KAEQREL
+69 AAEQREL
-76 VRQEKIADQ
+76 ARQERIADE
-85 LEDEFIKNQ
+85 LEEIFIANQ
-94 ERLRIEEEKYLKE
+94 EKLRIAEEAYLKQ

-126 VTFESSLT
+126 VTFETSLT
-134 AAEFKEEFRQGE
+134 AAEFGKE
-146 RFTDSAGIVSDL
+146 
-158 DREDFLKDLTKKMG
+158 RETFLGDLTSKMG
-172 DSTKLPTIS
+172 ESTELPTIL

-195 ATGEVS
+195 ATGEVV
-201 RFTTTVINVDGTQ
+201 RFNTNVINVDGSQ
-214 TECDV
+214 AECDV
-219 VRVGVYNAV
+219 VRIGVYNAV
-228 CDNKY
+228 CGSSY

-238 AKGQYQFL
+238 SKGQYQFL

-253 YTNSAS
+253 YTGSAS
-259 RLSDA
+259 RVSNA
-264 DISSGYVSF
+264 DIASGYVSF

-282 GALLANLVQNPS
+282 GALLANLIQNPS
-294 LWERIQQG
+294 LLERINQG
-302 GIIGYIIL
+302 GLIGYIIL
-310 AIGGITLL
+310 LIGGITLL
-318 YAIYKYTML
+318 FAIYKYVSL
-327 WIMSRQVHAQLGSDS
+327 FLLGRAVGEQLTSSSYGD
-342 PSDSNPLG
+342 NPLG
-350 RVLKVG
+350 RVLSVG
-356 KSHMKDELDRL
+356 ETHMKDAIDRL
-367 ELKLAEAIMGERP
+367 ELKLAESIMAERP

>member
-1 MRYLKISLL
+1 MKNFKILL
-10 AFLITTSYAL
+10 LTLLITTGYSYA
-20 AQEEVEAAGPTNLDQ
+20 QEAEVQAPSNLDK
-35 LLELVKEGKTKE
+35 LLELVKDGKSKE
-47 QSANRKRESE
+47 QGENKQREAD
-57 FKASRDKQDQIL
+57 FKAARDKQDQIL
-69 KAEQREL
+69 KEEQREL
-76 VRQEKIADQ
+76 ARQERIADQ
-85 LEDEFIKNQ
+85 LEAEFVKNQ
-94 ERLRIEEEKYLKE
+94 EKLRIAEEAYLKQ

-126 VTFESSLT
+126 VTFETSLT
-134 AAEFKEEFRQGE
+134 AAEFGKE
-146 RFTDSAGIVSDL
+146 
-158 DREDFLKDLTKKMG
+158 REGFLGDLTKKMG
-172 DSTKLPTIS
+172 ESTELPTIS

-201 RFTTTVINVDGTQ
+201 RFSATVINVDGTQ

-228 CDNKY
+228 CGNSY

-238 AKGQYQFL
+238 TKGQYQFL

-253 YTNSAS
+253 YTSSAGRVS
-259 RLSDA
+259 GA
-264 DISSGYVSF
+264 DVSSGYVSF
-273 SVDPSGPSG
+273 SIDPSGPSG

-294 LWERIQQG
+294 LVERINQG

-310 AIGGITLL
+310 AIGAITML
-318 YAIYKYTML
+318 YAIYKYVML
-327 WIMSRQVHAQLGSDS
+327 WMMSREVQAQLTTTTPNSN
-342 PSDSNPLG
+342 NPLG

-356 KSHMKDELDRL
+356 ASHMKETIDRL
-367 ELKLAEAIMGERP
+367 ELKLAEAIMAERP
-380 AIERGISFVKI
+380 SIERGISFVKI

-400 LLGTVTGMIITFQ
+400 LLGTVTGMIVTFQ

>member
-1 MRYLKISLL
+1 MKKLLFTLLFVLL
-10 AFLITTSYAL
+10 AFFNIN
-20 AQEEVEAAGPTNLDQ
+20 AQEELEVVEPSNLDM
-35 LLELVKEGKTKE
+35 LLELVKEGKSKE
-47 QSANRKRESE
+47 QAENDRREDEFISARNRQGEIR
-57 FKASRDKQDQIL
+57 A
-69 KAEQREL
+69 AEQREL
-76 VRQEKIADQ
+76 ARQERIADE
-85 LEDEFIKNQ
+85 LEEVFIANQ
-94 ERLRIEEEKYLKE
+94 EKLRIAEEAYLKQ

-126 VTFESSLT
+126 VTFETSLT
-134 AAEFKEEFRQGE
+134 AAEFGKE
-146 RFTDSAGIVSDL
+146 
-158 DREDFLKDLTKKMG
+158 RETFLGDLTSKMG
-172 DSTKLPTIS
+172 ESTELPTIL

-195 ATGEVS
+195 ATGEVV
-201 RFTTTVINVDGTQ
+201 RFNTNVINVDGSQ
-214 TECDV
+214 AECDV
-219 VRVGVYNAV
+219 VRIGVYNAV
-228 CDNKY
+228 CGSSY

-238 AKGQYQFL
+238 SKGQYQFL

-253 YTNSAS
+253 YTGSAS
-259 RLSDA
+259 RVSNADA
-264 DISSGYVSF
+264 ASGYVSF

-282 GALLANLVQNPS
+282 GALLANLIQNPS
-294 LWERIQQG
+294 LLERINQG
-302 GIIGYIIL
+302 GLIGYIIL
-310 AIGGITLL
+310 LIGGITLL
-318 YAIYKYTML
+318 FAIYKYVSL
-327 WIMSRQVHAQLGSDS
+327 FLLGRAVGEQLTSSSYGD
-342 PSDSNPLG
+342 NPLG
-350 RVLKVG
+350 RVLSVG
-356 KSHMKDELDRL
+356 ETHMKDAIDRL
-367 ELKLAEAIMGERP
+367 ELKLAESIMAERP

>member
-1 MRYLKISLL
+1 MRYLKIILL
-10 AFLITTSYAL
+10 TFLISNSYVY
-20 AQEEVEAAGPTNLDQ
+20 AQEDVAASPTNLDQ
-35 LLELVKEGKTKE
+35 LLELVKQGKTKE
-47 QSANRKRESE
+47 QAENRKREVE
-57 FKASRDKQDQIL
+57 FKAKVDEQDAIL
-69 KAEQREL
+69 KREQREL
-76 VRQEKIADQ
+76 ERQERIADQ
-85 LEDEFIKNQ
+85 LEEEFKNNQ
-94 ERLRIEEEKYLKE
+94 ERLRVAEEAYLKQ
-107 LGSLNELFGHM
+107 LGSLNEIFGHM

-134 AAEFKEEFRQGE
+134 AAEFGKEREEF
-146 RFTDSAGIVSDL
+146 
-158 DREDFLKDLTKKMG
+158 LKRLSKDMSGATV
-172 DSTKLPTIS
+172 LPTI
-181 EIERVWYEIMREMK
+181 EDIETLWGYMMEEMI
-195 ATGEVS
+195 AAGEVS
-201 RFTTTVINVDGTQ
+201 RFSADVINVDGTQ
-214 TECDV
+214 TNCEV

-228 CDNKY
+228 CGDKY

-238 AKGQYQFL
+238 SKGQYQFL

-253 YTNSAS
+253 YTNSAD

-264 DISSGYVSF
+264 DASSGYVSF

-294 LWERIQQG
+294 LLERIQQG

-318 YAIYKYTML
+318 YAIFKYVML
-327 WIMSRQVHAQLGSDS
+327 WLTSRAVHAQLSS
-342 PSDSNPLG
+342 TTPNQSNPLG
-350 RVLKVG
+350 RVLTVG
-356 KSHMKDELDRL
+356 KTHMKDELDRL

>member
-1 MRYLKISLL
+1 MKKLLFTLLFVLL
-10 AFLITTSYAL
+10 AFFNIN
-20 AQEEVEAAGPTNLDQ
+20 AQEELEVVEPSNLDM
-35 LLELVKEGKTKE
+35 LLELVKEGKSKE
-47 QSANRKRESE
+47 QAENDRRENEFIAARNRQGE
-57 FKASRDKQDQIL
+57 IL
-69 KAEQREL
+69 AAEQREL
-76 VRQEKIADQ
+76 ARQERIADE
-85 LEDEFIKNQ
+85 LEEVFIANQ
-94 ERLRIEEEKYLKE
+94 EKLRIAEEAYLKQ

-126 VTFESSLT
+126 VTFETSLT
-134 AAEFKEEFRQGE
+134 AAEFGKE
-146 RFTDSAGIVSDL
+146 
-158 DREDFLKDLTKKMG
+158 RETFLGDLTSKMG
-172 DSTKLPTIS
+172 ESTELPTIL

-195 ATGEVS
+195 ATGEVV
-201 RFTTTVINVDGTQ
+201 RFNTNVINVDGSQ
-214 TECDV
+214 AECDV
-219 VRVGVYNAV
+219 VRIGVYNAV
-228 CDNKY
+228 CGSSY

-238 AKGQYQFL
+238 SKGQYQFL

-253 YTNSAS
+253 YTGSAS
-259 RLSDA
+259 RVSNADA
-264 DISSGYVSF
+264 ASGYVSF

-282 GALLANLVQNPS
+282 GALLANLIQNPS
-294 LWERIQQG
+294 LLERINQG
-302 GIIGYIIL
+302 GLIGYIIL
-310 AIGGITLL
+310 LIGGITLL
-318 YAIYKYTML
+318 FAIYKYVSL
-327 WIMSRQVHAQLGSDS
+327 FLLGRAVGEQLTSSSYGD
-342 PSDSNPLG
+342 NPLG
-350 RVLKVG
+350 RVLSVG
-356 KSHMKDELDRL
+356 ETHMKDAIDRL
-367 ELKLAEAIMGERP
+367 ELKLAESIMAERP